1 MIVTDGILQI
11 LSTSNSRF
19 DSIESLFGLIDC
31 LMNANDADR
40 FNAACY
46 CLHIL
51 ILSGVISVNDIDDDI
66 DGFDI
71 FDIIYCL
78 FCLE

>member
-19 DSIESLFGLIDC
+19 DSIESLFGLIEC
-31 LMNANDADR
+31 LMNVSDVDR

-51 ILSGVISVNDIDDDI
+51 ILAGVVGVDDDTDDNDVSTNGI
-66 DGFDI
+66 N
-71 FDIIYCL
+71 
-78 FCLE
+78 